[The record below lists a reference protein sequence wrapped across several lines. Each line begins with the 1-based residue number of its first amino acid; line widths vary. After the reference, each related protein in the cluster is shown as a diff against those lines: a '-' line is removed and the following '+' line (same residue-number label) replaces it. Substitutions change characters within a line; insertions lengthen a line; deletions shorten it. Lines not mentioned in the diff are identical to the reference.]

1 MTSREAIQI
10 LEEIETDVV
19 LGGSWLFEGE
29 RGQDVLKTIELA
41 IQALEKQ
48 EPVYVI
54 EKPGKHMHLAV
65 SYFCECGKEQKN
77 TFKNRREGCFCGRC
91 GQKLLWKEVE

>member
-1 MTSREAIQI
+1 MTNREAIQI

-41 IQALEKQ
+41 TQALEKQ
-48 EPVYVI
+48 EPK
-54 EKPGKHMHLAV
+54 KPICYQNNHLK
-65 SYFCECGKEQKN
+65 SFCCPKCSKVVHSKYCSN
-77 TFKNRREGCFCGRC
+77 C
-91 GQKLLWKEVE
+91 GQAIDWSE